1 MDFGNIVTK
10 YSRPNIK
17 DDLEVAD
24 EVKQKKL
31 KYAEKLTEWIEKM
44 RMLN

>member
-24 EVKQKKL
+24 EVKQKNWNMQK
-31 KYAEKLTEWIEKM
+31 I
-44 RMLN
+44 N